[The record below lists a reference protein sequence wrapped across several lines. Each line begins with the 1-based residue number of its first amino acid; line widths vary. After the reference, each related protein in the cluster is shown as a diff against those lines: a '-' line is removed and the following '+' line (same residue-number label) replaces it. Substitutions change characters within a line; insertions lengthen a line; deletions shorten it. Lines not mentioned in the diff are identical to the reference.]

1 MPIGTHKGD
10 IHNTDTHTPTHHI
23 DQLAYEEHQRL
34 GLIYP
39 IKSHDQELSRF
50 FTELEGEYSTKIT
63 SMIRV
68 LGYNDKGKQTE
79 YLTWTETLQAV
90 DKEGNTIRVSDI
102 PRGVTQ
108 ELVGIEYYNGQ
119 PVAKSYRSKTKYTVE
134 FSKEKVEELIDKS
147 EFPESI
153 QFLFKGSKTWG
164 NFSRDEFIN
173 ITHSEGEM
181 RGRTGSAGL
190 YPSNVQV
197 KPAQTQQYQ
206 VIQQGQGTNKK

>member
-1 MPIGTHKGD
+1 MPIGTYKGD
-10 IHNTDTHTPTHHI
+10 IHNTDTHTPTHYI
-23 DQLAYEEHQRL
+23 DQQAYEEHQRL

-50 FTELEGEYSTKIT
+50 FSDLDGEYQTQIT

-68 LGYNDKGKQTE
+68 KGYNDKNKE
-79 YLTWTETLQAV
+79 AEFLIWTETYIGRN
-90 DKEGNTIRVSDI
+90 KEGSSIRISDV
-102 PRGVTQ
+102 PKGVTH
-108 ELVGIEYYNGQ
+108 ELTGLEYYNGN
-119 PVAKSYRSKTKYTVE
+119 PVPKSYPSKVKYTVP
-134 FSKEKVEELIDKS
+134 FSREKVEELIDKS